1 MSIELLVFILKRPLY
16 VFLLLLLIVSS
27 LYVNTIANK
36 YTLDDN
42 FVVNDKTAQGISAI
56 PDIFTSKYV
65 IRDKVGQAYGY
76 RPVVLSFFA
85 AEATFWGQSA
95 SVSHA

>member
-1 MSIELLVFILKRPLY
+1 MLKKFVKSLGFMLKRPLY
-16 VFLLLLLIVSS
+16 VFLFFMIIVSL
-27 LYVNTIANK
+27 LYINTVINK

-42 FVVNDKTAQGISAI
+42 FVVNDKTAQGIGAI

-76 RPVVLSFFA
+76 RPIVLVFFA
-85 AEATFWGQSA
+85 A
-95 SVSHA
+95 